1 MSTRPTI
8 LIVDDEQVLLELFRE
23 ALSVDYEVLIAKSV
37 GDAIDLLQAQPVHAV
52 LTDLNCGHDNGLDLL
67 RWIEAHRPGLLA
79 ATFILSG
86 AHDPDTEGF
95 EVPVIAKPVDLSR
108 LMATF
113 AAIFESPRAHVG

>member
-1 MSTRPTI
+1 MRPTI

-37 GDAIDLLQAQPVHAV
+37 GHAVGLLQAQCVDAV
-52 LTDLNCGHDNGLDLL
+52 LTDLNCGYDNGLDLL
-67 RWIEAHRPGLLA
+67 RWIETHRPELLA

-95 EVPVIAKPVDLSR
+95 EVPVIAKPVDLAR
-108 LMATF
+108 LKATF
-113 AAIFESPRAHVG
+113 AAIFERPRAHVG